1 MRRVVVTG
9 ATSMLGTALIEVCI
23 RENIEILAIVRE
35 NSLRLKR
42 LPQSDLVKVMECPL
56 EHLDKLYDFAE
67 HCKRYDVFYHFAWDY
82 AGKQYRDNP
91 TLQEMN
97 IKSTLD
103 AVKLAQKLG
112 CKKFIGA
119 GSQAEYGYVEGII
132 DEKTPVSPN
141 SAYGIAK
148 YAAGR
153 LSGKLCEEYEI
164 THIWARIFSVY
175 GKNDNEGTM
184 INYAIDQFL
193 NNEKAVFTAGTQMWD
208 YLFEKDAGV
217 IFYKLGMNVCENK
230 VFRIASGKSMPLK
243 WYIEEIRNGIGW
255 LTECEY
261 ENKENSPLLG
271 FQVNTEDLE
280 KLINYK
286 AEISFTEGIK
296 DVVEYRKKLKSKK

>member
-1 MRRVVVTG
+1 M
-9 ATSMLGTALIEVCI
+9 
-23 RENIEILAIVRE
+23 
-35 NSLRLKR
+35 
-42 LPQSDLVKVMECPL
+42 
-56 EHLDKLYDFAE
+56 
-67 HCKRYDVFYHFAWDY
+67 
-82 AGKQYRDNP
+82 
-91 TLQEMN
+91 
-97 IKSTLD
+97 
-103 AVKLAQKLG
+103 
-112 CKKFIGA
+112 
-119 GSQAEYGYVEGII
+119 
-132 DEKTPVSPN
+132 
-141 SAYGIAK
+141 
-148 YAAGR
+148 
-153 LSGKLCEEYEI
+153 CEEYEI

-286 AEISFTEGIK
+286 AEISFTEGIR